1 MILYPIKTLIPIFVR
16 FTTVESQNSIQVLKW
31 LKANCG
37 MPAACDRRVVL
48 NIINR
53 EFKSELE
60 VLSVKVEA
68 VVNIHKVQSMLMQLV
83 QKVMSRE

>member
-1 MILYPIKTLIPIFVR
+1 
-16 FTTVESQNSIQVLKW
+16 
-31 LKANCG
+31 
-37 MPAACDRRVVL
+37 MPPAYDRRVVL

-60 VLSVKVEA
+60 VLSVKVEV
-68 VVNIHKVQSMLMQLV
+68 VVNIHKVQSVLMQLV